1 MTTSTITLY
10 SDAFW
15 ISPWVFTAFVALRE
29 KGIAFEVKE
38 LKLHADET
46 KRPDYASATMTAR
59 VPAICD
65 DGFWLAESIA
75 IVEYLDES
83 RPNAP
88 RLWPAKTHDRARA
101 RQLSSWIRS
110 IDTWPIAEERPT
122 HTMFY
127 ERAKEPLSDKANL
140 AVQKLFA
147 VADRFVRA
155 GSPNLFDAWCI
166 TDAEL
171 AFIVERLILNGH
183 DVPAKLREYATAQW
197 KRPSVAEWVSHAR
210 IPYVPYL

>member
-1 MTTSTITLY
+1 MTPSKITLY

-29 KGIAFEVKE
+29 KGLAFEVKE
-38 LKLHADET
+38 VKLQEDET
-46 KRPDYASATMTAR
+46 KRPEYAAATMTAR
-59 VPAICD
+59 VPSICD

-75 IVEYLDES
+75 IVEYLEES
-83 RPNAP
+83 LPSAP
-88 RLWPAKTHDRARA
+88 RLWPAKTHERARA

-127 ERAKEPLSDKANL
+127 ERAKEPLSAEASR
-140 AVQKLFA
+140 AVDKLFA

-155 GSPNLFDAWCI
+155 DSPYLFDAWCI

-171 AFIVERLILNGH
+171 AFILERLILNGH
-183 DVPAKLREYATAQW
+183 DVPAKARAYATAQW
-197 KRPSVAEWVSHAR
+197 KRPSVAEWVSHKR
-210 IPYVPYL
+210 NPYLPYG